1 MREASEIKQSKAAK
15 EMKRKITQAKK
26 RSTELDGL
34 IKKLYESYATGMIT
48 ENRFTMLIAGYE
60 KEQTEI
66 NALIETE
73 QAQLDSYETDSE
85 KVSQF
90 MALAKKYTD
99 FSELTPQMIYE
110 FVEKIIVHAPEKI
123 DGERTQEV
131 EIQLKYSGSFD
142 LPESPLPDPT
152 PEEIATEKRK
162 QRRREANH
170 RYYEK
175 RKGQG
180 QAAQKNEDDASSAVK
195 VADEEKSA

>member
-1 MREASEIKQSKAAK
+1 MLRMIQN
-15 EMKRKITQAKK
+15 EMEFTSNDRN
-26 RSTELDGL
+26 
-34 IKKLYESYATGMIT
+34 TGFQ
-48 ENRFTMLIAGYE
+48 NSLSCGTMSVP
-60 KEQTEI
+60 Q
-66 NALIETE
+66 
-73 QAQLDSYETDSE
+73 
-85 KVSQF
+85 

-131 EIQLKYSGSFD
+131 EIQLKYIGSFD

-152 PEEIATEKRK
+152 PEEIAAEEKK

-175 RKGQG
+175 RKNQD
-180 QAAQKNEDDASSAVK
+180 QAAQKNE
-195 VADEEKSA
+195 EEKSA